1 MSQLFPM
8 IRLHLARRNAKLIF
22 ANLLLLIAASTS
34 ALTAFTSPFPFVV
47 GVQQFCIPAWCFLL
61 FALNLGL
68 SEKIIAHIGSVI
80 AAVAVLTVSWYSGG
94 IYSSALAW
102 MAVLIT
108 GNYFV
113 VSQRA
118 AVVWLLIYITAHV
131 AMVFSGLWIGVEPPL
146 SSVSLAEGITAL
158 VDNSLVL
165 MALGLV
171 IIFYHHSD
179 VQSHLMLKRRQEELV
194 VDTAK
199 LRSLL
204 VARERFLLAISDGIS
219 PPLSAIQKWSENAMV
234 RFAKAP
240 NALMVLEY
248 NIRLASESKLAI
260 DELLEYSRLSAGGIS
275 VHMQSLVLRDEL
287 HAFMK
292 VLQTEP
298 VVSGGD
304 YALFLDKALPVVF
317 YTDKDLLVQAL
328 VKLIQ
333 CAHTA
338 LGPRPLLIHVRPQT
352 SAAIVISVQADS
364 SRDIAALSSSPTHP
378 AFDNPDST
386 SGLAFPIAQS
396 LAELLGAT
404 AGVESAPERGPRF
417 WIRLPIKQNTI
428 PAG

>member
-1 MSQLFPM
+1 
-8 IRLHLARRNAKLIF
+8 
-22 ANLLLLIAASTS
+22 
-34 ALTAFTSPFPFVV
+34 
-47 GVQQFCIPAWCFLL
+47 
-61 FALNLGL
+61 
-68 SEKIIAHIGSVI
+68 
-80 AAVAVLTVSWYSGG
+80 
-94 IYSSALAW
+94 
-102 MAVLIT
+102 
-108 GNYFV
+108 
-113 VSQRA
+113 
-118 AVVWLLIYITAHV
+118 
-131 AMVFSGLWIGVEPPL
+131 MVFSGLWIGVEPPL
-146 SSVSLAEGITAL
+146 SSVSLAQGITAL

-204 VARERFLLAISDGIS
+204 VARERFLSAISDGIS
-219 PPLSAIQKWSENAMV
+219 PPLSAIQQWSENAMV
-234 RFAKAP
+234 RYAKAP

-248 NIRLASESKLAI
+248 NIRLALQSKLAI
-260 DELLEYSRLSAGGIS
+260 DELLEYSRLSAGGVS

-304 YALFLDKALPVVF
+304 YALFLDKALPVII
-317 YTDKDLLVQAL
+317 YTDKDLLLQAL
-328 VKLIQ
+328 AKLIQ
-333 CAHTA
+333 CTHTA
-338 LGPRPLLIHVRPQT
+338 SGPRPLLIHVRTQS
-352 SAAIVISVQADS
+352 SAAIVISVEADS
-364 SRDIAALSSSPTHP
+364 ARGLATLSSSLGRLTL
-378 AFDNPDST
+378 DDPDSPP
-386 SGLAFPIAQS
+386 GLAMPIAQS
-396 LAELLGAT
+396 LAQLLGAT

>member
-68 SEKIIAHIGSVI
+68 SEKMIAHIGSVI

-118 AVVWLLIYITAHV
+118 AVAWLIIYITTHV
-131 AMVFSGLWIGVEPPL
+131 GMVFSGLWIGVEPPL
-146 SSVSLAEGITAL
+146 SSVSLAQGITAL

-165 MALGLV
+165 IALGLV
-171 IIFYHHSD
+171 IIFYHYSD
-179 VQSHLMLKRRQEELV
+179 VQSHLMLKRRQDELV

-204 VARERFLLAISDGIS
+204 VARERFLSAISDGIS
-219 PPLSAIQKWSENAMV
+219 PPLSAIQQWSENAMV
-234 RFAKAP
+234 RFAKAS

-248 NIRLASESKLAI
+248 NIRLALQSKLAI
-260 DELLEYSRLSAGGIS
+260 DELLEYSRLSAGGVS
-275 VHMQSLVLRDEL
+275 VRMQNLVLRDEL
-287 HAFMK
+287 HAFVK

-298 VVSGGD
+298 IVSGGD
-304 YALFLDKALPVVF
+304 YALFLDKALPVLF
-317 YTDKDLLVQAL
+317 YTDKDLLMHAL

-338 LGPRPLLIHVRPQT
+338 SGPRPLLIDARAQS
-352 SAAIVISVQADS
+352 SAVVIISVEADS
-364 SRDIAALSSSPTHP
+364 ARGLATLSSPPGRLTL
-378 AFDNPDST
+378 DDPDSPP
-386 SGLAFPIAQS
+386 GLAMPIAQS
-396 LAELLGAT
+396 LAELMGAA